1 MNKRKKLAAIALLL
15 MILLG
20 GCSSNNASEAVET
33 GNFAPEN
40 SLTPGTVASE
50 SVGTIASEAN
60 TGAIASEANTGSI
73 ASEANTGSIAS
84 ETAAENLP
92 VDVPVESEE
101 PESAEETAEPEETAA
116 PTEEP
121 FTYSLIPI
129 SDRSMGFIYAYPEG
143 WVNLPGKST
152 ICYRESVEAG
162 DFPARVA
169 VVKKSVAHTP
179 KSSKVFSEFQS
190 FAETIQALY
199 DEDTFEFINQST
211 DATFMGQQAYE
222 TYYLG
227 YSGDIEIKG
236 YMIACGI
243 DNGSS
248 HYIMIYHFCASYED
262 FSKMTPMMKQ
272 MRDTVMFAD

>member
-1 MNKRKKLAAIALLL
+1 MNKRKKLAVIGLLL
-15 MILLG
+15 ICLLA
-20 GCSSNNASEAVET
+20 GCSSNTPTVTDEV
-33 GNFAPEN
+33 GDFAPAN
-40 SLTPGTVASE
+40 SIAPGAVASE
-50 SVGTIASEAN
+50 SD
-60 TGAIASEANTGSI
+60 GAIASEGNAG
-73 ASEANTGSIAS
+73 AVAS
-84 ETAAENLP
+84 ETFAETQNLP
-92 VDVPVESEE
+92 VDVPIASE
-101 PESAEETAEPEETAA
+101 EPEETAVVETPEPA
-116 PTEEP
+116 ETAEPTEEP

-152 ICYRESVEAG
+152 ICYRESVEPG

-190 FAETIQALY
+190 FAQTIEALY
-199 DEDTFEFINQST
+199 DANTFEYTDQST
-211 DATFMGQQAYE
+211 DAYFMGQKAYE

-243 DNGSS
+243 DNGSN
-248 HYIMIYHFCASYED
+248 HYIMIFHFCAAYED
-262 FSKMTPMMKQ
+262 FSKMTGMMKQ